1 MNAEH
6 QPVNRKVS
14 RRSVTGAIWTAPV
27 VVGLA
32 ATPAYAAS
40 PSKATITINPS
51 ALWGGVGQPVQG
63 NFTVV
68 LNSTVNGDQR
78 TGSIG
83 VTATLQW
90 HVGGNWED
98 VGNVPLSP
106 DPPVTKNLDGGYQTF
121 DFASSA
127 PALTKGQTYR
137 VVVNVTVVQSDGATV
152 TATGSFADYTVS

>member
-40 PSKATITINPS
+40 PPKATITISPS
-51 ALWGGVGQPVQG
+51 ALWGGGGEPVKGNVTVG
-63 NFTVV
+63 
-68 LNSTVNGDQR
+68 LNSTVKGDQR

-83 VTATLQW
+83 VTATLQRY
-90 HVGGNWED
+90 VGGNWED
-98 VGNVPLSP
+98 AGNVPLSP
-106 DPPVTKNLDGGYQTF
+106 NPPVTKNLDGGNQLFNFT
-121 DFASSA
+121 SSA
-127 PALTKGQTYR
+127 PTLTKDQTYR
-137 VVVNVTVVQSDGATV
+137 VVVNVTVAQSDGATV
-152 TATGSFADYTVS
+152 TATGSFANYTAW